1 MVSATALMT
10 QRGKMIA
17 FMFGLILFGFAGCSW
32 LMSTPTGWW
41 PADHPQSTS
50 PD

>member
-1 MVSATALMT
+1 VS

-41 PADHPQSTS
+41 SETPHTQDAPED
-50 PD
+50 